1 LWGFVCLICII
12 CAVLY
17 MSLFVIFSFLRLVI
31 ILLVLRFTASEY
43 PFGIFNVFVIY
54 QYPERGHI
62 CSARSLRNQNIMKR
76 RFKQWWSTI
85 PPISTKRTINHL
97 SAQLI
102 EQVKETTRNDIRN
115 PCPGTGTGTCGGG
128 VKPANGIPAFPSW
141 YLHLQ
146 LQNLY
151 TQTIEKSAQV
161 RLHSRRPHTI
171 TKLNNNTNMDSAIAG
186 LMNARS

>member
-1 LWGFVCLICII
+1 LWSFVCLICII
-12 CAVLY
+12 CSVLY

-43 PFGIFNVFVIY
+43 PFGIFNLFVIY

-62 CSARSLRNQNIMKR
+62 CSARSLKKQNIMKR

-102 EQVKETTRNDIRN
+102 EQVKETTINDIGN
-115 PCPGTGTGTCGGG
+115 PCPGTGTGT
-128 VKPANGIPAFPSW
+128 
-141 YLHLQ
+141 
-146 LQNLY
+146 
-151 TQTIEKSAQV
+151 
-161 RLHSRRPHTI
+161 
-171 TKLNNNTNMDSAIAG
+171 
-186 LMNARS
+186 